1 MGRLAGKVWLLFS
14 GSNLLVGLEDAVNE
28 EDLALCLVSSI
39 QICTNKSV
47 TAHSVFANSKV
58 ASLSL
63 RLNLCTSEHA
73 NEQYVA
79 AVAVGSLC
87 SVASTSRVSQV
98 RGYKCRWFQETHL
111 VGEEILSS
119 NSLPLPSRLTLNRAV
134 ADLLWTSLKVF

>member
-1 MGRLAGKVWLLFS
+1 MLLCVWFAPS
-14 GSNLLVGLEDAVNE
+14 
-28 EDLALCLVSSI
+28 
-39 QICTNKSV
+39 QICTSQPPRILSSPPPKSPL
-47 TAHSVFANSKV
+47 
-58 ASLSL
+58 SLSL

-111 VGEEILSS
+111 GGEEILSS
-119 NSLPLPSRLTLNRAV
+119 YSLLVPSACLLTGQLRTCCGPLSKSFNKSSSLTRCVSVYGKWHLSPC
-134 ADLLWTSLKVF
+134 L